1 VWTAGAPRQN
11 ARAKDSEWI
20 RQREGLEALKG
31 PDVEEV
37 VLMDAAGDLLEGL
50 SSNFYALV
58 NGALQTAE
66 EGVLLGTVRAAA
78 LDVCAR
84 EGVPVERRAPNAADM
99 AAWEGAF
106 ISSTSRLLLPVD
118 EIARVS
124 DSGEVL
130 EAHAF
135 PRSPLADRLE
145 RLVLEDVQRR
155 SETVFF

>member
-1 VWTAGAPRQN
+1 
-11 ARAKDSEWI
+11 
-20 RQREGLEALKG
+20 
-31 PDVEEV
+31 
-37 VLMDAAGDLLEGL
+37 M
-50 SSNFYALV
+50 
-58 NGALQTAE
+58 
-66 EGVLLGTVRAAA
+66 GTVRAAA

-84 EGVPVERRAPNAADM
+84 EGVPVERRAPKATDM

-124 DSGEVL
+124 ASGAVL
-130 EAHAF
+130 EKRAF

-155 SETVFF
+155 SESVFF